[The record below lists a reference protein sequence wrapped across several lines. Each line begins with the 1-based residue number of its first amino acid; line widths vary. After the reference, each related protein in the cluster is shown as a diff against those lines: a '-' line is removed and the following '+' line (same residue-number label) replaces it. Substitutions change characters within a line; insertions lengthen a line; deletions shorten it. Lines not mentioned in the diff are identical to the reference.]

1 MHVVVLV
8 LFAFSVGLIASLFI
22 SQKQYKKIMAGPG
35 TSGEKAILYVLKEIR
50 NMLAYGTMSATTIA
64 GLVYFIGLLLGKF

>member
-1 MHVVVLV
+1 
-8 LFAFSVGLIASLFI
+8 
-22 SQKQYKKIMAGPG
+22 MAGPG